1 MATTGQTVSDSF
13 IDRLTSFVCARIGLI
28 DFVFAENGVI
38 LPVKACPGA
47 RRTGMTG
54 VHDGALK
61 VAVSEAPEKG
71 KATAAIIRV
80 LADAI
85 GIKKGQIQLI
95 SGQTST
101 QKKFLISG
109 LDPQEIVAR
118 ITRLIDEPDP
128 SVES

>member
-1 MATTGQTVSDSF
+1 M
-13 IDRLTSFVCARIGLI
+13 I